1 MILKSSKQSLKT
13 LGLMAALLTVG
24 ACAAGDDI
32 ANSPIQRKFQWF
44 SYLEGGDF
52 KAACTAG
59 AAGRYRLVYNGIYTE
74 QVRVYDLN
82 AATGVLDTQL
92 ILPMDLRDFA
102 VSEVAG
108 LVDPWRGKSAA
119 RLLSRDEVSSIVT
132 ALDKDGAFGPPAVG
146 VELPS
151 MGFFW
156 TLASC
161 HEGAYHFT
169 GLAWPSAAWDQA
181 RFDDALLAVD
191 PIAAPVNPPRKT
203 SLRRDPHAG
212 LRYDTKNEFIIKV
225 GEDGLAGFAPLL

>member
-13 LGLMAALLTVG
+13 LGLTAALLTLG

-32 ANSPIQRKFQWF
+32 VNSPIQRKFQWF

-52 KAACTAG
+52 KATCTAD

-74 QVRVYDLN
+74 QVRIYDLN

-102 VSEVAG
+102 VSEAMD
-108 LVDPWRGKSAA
+108 LLNPWRGKSAA
-119 RLLSRDEVSSIVT
+119 RILSRDEVSSIVT

-161 HEGAYHFT
+161 HDGAYHFT
-169 GLAWPSAAWDQA
+169 GLAWPSAAWDRA

-191 PIAAPVNPPRKT
+191 PIAEPVNPPRKT
-203 SLRRDPHAG
+203 KLGRDLQAGRRYNSD
-212 LRYDTKNEFIIKV
+212 NEFIIKV